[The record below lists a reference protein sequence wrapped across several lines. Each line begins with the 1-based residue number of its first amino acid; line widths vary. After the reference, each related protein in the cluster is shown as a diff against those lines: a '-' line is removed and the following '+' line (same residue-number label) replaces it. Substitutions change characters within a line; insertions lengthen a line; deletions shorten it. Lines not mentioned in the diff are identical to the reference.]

1 MKDQGR
7 EVDALTLMSLEVGI
21 EIQQDPISICAKNAK
36 LDCRCFSDNGIH
48 YGWA

>member
-36 LDCRCFSDNGIH
+36 SDCRCFSDNGIH